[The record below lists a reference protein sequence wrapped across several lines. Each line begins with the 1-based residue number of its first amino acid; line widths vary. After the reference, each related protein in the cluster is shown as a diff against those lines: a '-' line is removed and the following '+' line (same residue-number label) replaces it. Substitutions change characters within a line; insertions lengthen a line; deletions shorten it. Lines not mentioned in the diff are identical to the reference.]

1 MASEIEDRGL
11 YFEAFS
17 IDRTWR
23 TPAQLVTAEGLLDY
37 ARAWDP
43 LPIHTDEDA
52 AAASPHGELIASG
65 EHTFVVMRRALWDLG
80 VTTRAIRIAEQR
92 ELRFLAPAR
101 IGDRLTTEARCN
113 DLQADQSRPMGLV
126 TLDMQAVNQDGVAV
140 LRGTVTLEIPREPRP
155 AD

>member
-11 YFEAFS
+11 YFEGFS

-23 TPAQLVTAEGLLDY
+23 TPAQFVTAEGLLDY

-65 EHTFVVMRRALWDLG
+65 EHTFVIMRRALWDLG

-101 IGDRLTTEARCN
+101 IGDRLTTEARCT
-113 DLQADQSRPMGLV
+113 DLRADQSRPTGLV
-126 TLDMQAVNQDGVAV
+126 TLDMQAVNQDSVAV